1 MYSEKEIIRKVESLA
16 EKIGKLE
23 VVQDYHNVE
32 KQIHNNQAIKQKD
45 ESFESATKQSVNFQ
59 NYGKQN
65 ALEQSEVKIQNLKD
79 EINELP
85 IVEEFRSAQYEAN
98 DLLQMMVKTMEDRL
112 NEYNKKNTMNNYFRG
127 VKYNEY

>member
-1 MYSEKEIIRKVESLA
+1 MLCRLQIVSYLQRCYNTSIDYDNYYQLTNSIVYKVIYYESR
-16 EKIGKLE
+16 
-23 VVQDYHNVE
+23 
-32 KQIHNNQAIKQKD
+32 
-45 ESFESATKQSVNFQ
+45 ESMNRLKAQQKQSVNFQ

-65 ALEQSEVKIQNLKD
+65 ALEQSEAKIQYLKD

-112 NEYNKKNTMNNYFRG
+112 NEYNKKEH
-127 VKYNEY
+127 NE